1 MDTRLM
7 DRALLDRVDK
17 QAWFHKYPRGWP
29 VLLFVL
35 ASLGTIVS
43 VMALERADEQRRE
56 LELDR
61 NMTEIASGIQRRA
74 AENVALLRAAAALF
88 ETQESVSSGQFAD
101 FAAGL
106 QTDQQSHGGVGM
118 GWARLVR
125 TPDLASF
132 ETATREG
139 EQADYQVFPRPGQD
153 VSVSVP
159 IVYLV
164 PQTANN
170 RSVVGFD
177 MYSEA
182 VRRRAIDRS
191 IALDSPVASGKL
203 DLMQG
208 RRQGSGVGFNIYM
221 PVYVRKAGRKV
232 VKGFVY
238 SPFYASEFLSSAA
251 GLYRDRD
258 VDIAIFDGAPTSANL
273 LAVRHGPGTADITMS
288 RKIMVANRAWTLI
301 VSDKKSSVLTS
312 LSILTIL
319 FGIIAA
325 LLIMAIGW
333 LITKRAAEDREVIEW
348 LQRHSAVRDSLT
360 RELNHRVKNT
370 LANVLSIAA
379 LTRRRS
385 RDMDE
390 FNESFTDRIRA
401 LSATHDLL
409 GQADWRH
416 AQLGEIVRSEL
427 APYLRGDVSH
437 AYISGPEISL
447 APNDAMSLGLALH
460 ELATNAAKYGAFS
473 TPDGRVYVTWK
484 LSAPDRAELLWREE
498 GGPEVKEPQR
508 RGLGRDLIE
517 KVVAHELGAEITL
530 QFLPEGVRCT
540 LHVPVRQNTEFKLR
554 NRRVD

>member
-1 MDTRLM
+1 MDS
-7 DRALLDRVDK
+7 ALLARVEK
-17 QAWFHKYPRGWP
+17 QGWFHRYPRGWP
-29 VLLFVL
+29 FLLFVL
-35 ASLGTIVS
+35 ASLGTIVG

-56 LELDR
+56 VELDR

-74 AENVALLRAAAALF
+74 SENVALLRAAAALF
-88 ETQESVSSGQFAD
+88 ETQDDVSMTQFAD

-106 QTDQQSHGGVGM
+106 QTDRQSHGGVGM

-125 TPDLASF
+125 TSDIPAF
-132 ETATREG
+132 ETLTRQ
-139 EQADYQVFPRPGQD
+139 QANPDYQVFPKPGPD
-153 VSVSVP
+153 VSVAVP
-159 IVYLV
+159 IVHLV
-164 PQTANN
+164 PPTSVN
-170 RSVVGFD
+170 RAVIGFD
-177 MYSEA
+177 MYSDP
-182 VRRRAIDRS
+182 VRRYAIDRS
-191 IALDSPVASGKL
+191 ILLNSPVASGKL
-203 DLMQG
+203 ELLQG
-208 RRQGSGVGFNIYM
+208 IHHGSASGFIFYM
-221 PVYVRKAGRKV
+221 PVYNRQAGGLP

-238 SPFYASEFLSSAA
+238 SPFYAAEFLNSAA

-258 VDIAIFDGAPTSANL
+258 VDIAIYDGAPRPENL
-273 LAVRHGPGTADITMS
+273 LAMRQGIGAEDITLT
-288 RKIMVANRAWTLI
+288 RKIMVANREWTLL
-301 VSDKKSSVLTS
+301 VTDKKSSMLTP
-312 LSILTIL
+312 LSILTVV
-319 FGIIAA
+319 FGIVAA

-348 LQRHSAVRDSLT
+348 LKRHSAIRDSLT

-385 RDMDE
+385 RDIDE

-409 GQADWRH
+409 GQADWSH
-416 AQLGEIVRSEL
+416 AELGEIVRSEL
-427 APYLRGDVSH
+427 APYLRGEVSH

-484 LSAPDRAELLWREE
+484 MSGPDRAQLLWREE
-498 GGPEVKEPQR
+498 GGPEVKEPKR

-517 KVVAHELGAEITL
+517 KVVAHELGAEISL
-530 QFLPEGVRCT
+530 KFLPEGVICT
-540 LHVPVRQNTEFKLR
+540 LEVPVRKNTEFKLR
-554 NRRVD
+554 NNPRPD

>member
-1 MDTRLM
+1 M
-7 DRALLDRVDK
+7 DRALLARVEK
-17 QAWFHKYPRGWP
+17 QAWFYRYPRGWP
-29 VLLFVL
+29 FLLFVL
-35 ASLGTIVS
+35 ASLGTIVG

-56 LELDR
+56 VELDR

-74 AENVALLRAAAALF
+74 AENVALLRAAAVLF
-88 ETQESVSSGQFAD
+88 ETQDDVSIAQFAD

-106 QTDQQSHGGVGM
+106 QTDRQSHGGVGM
-118 GWARLVR
+118 GWAQLIR
-125 TPDLASF
+125 TPDLSTF
-132 ETATREG
+132 ERRIRER
-139 EQADYQVFPRPGQD
+139 EHFDFQVFPRPGPD
-153 VSVSVP
+153 VSVAVP
-159 IVYLV
+159 IVHLV
-164 PQTANN
+164 PPTSNN
-170 RSVVGFD
+170 RSVIGFD
-177 MYSEA
+177 MYSDSA
-182 VRRRAIDRS
+182 RRHAIDRS
-191 IALDSPVASGKL
+191 IKLASPVASGKL
-203 DLMQG
+203 QLLQG
-208 RRQGSGVGFNIYM
+208 PRHGSSAGFVIYM
-221 PVYVRKAGRKV
+221 PVYKPQAGRKV

-238 SPFYASEFLSSAA
+238 SPFYAAEFLSSAA

-258 VDIAIFDGAPTSANL
+258 VDIAIYDGEPNSENL
-273 LAVRHGPGTADITMS
+273 MALRQGTGAADLTMI
-288 RKIMVANRAWTLI
+288 RKIIVANRAWTLL
-301 VSDKKSSVLTS
+301 VTDKKSSMLTP
-312 LSILTIL
+312 LSILTIV
-319 FGIIAA
+319 FGIVAA
-325 LLIMAIGW
+325 LLIMAIAW

-348 LQRHSAVRDSLT
+348 LKRHSAIRDSLT

-416 AQLGEIVRSEL
+416 AELGEIVRSEL

-447 APNDAMSLGLALH
+447 APNDAMSIGLALH

-473 TPDGRVYVTWK
+473 TPSGRVYVTWK
-484 LSAPDRAELLWREE
+484 MLGMDRAELLWREE

-517 KVVAHELGAEITL
+517 KVVAHELGAEINL
-530 QFLPEGVRCT
+530 QFLPEGVRCA
-540 LHVPVRQNTEFKLR
+540 LHVPVRKNTEFKLR
-554 NRRVD
+554 GNPLAD

>member
-1 MDTRLM
+1 MDE
-7 DRALLDRVDK
+7 ALLARVEK

-61 NMTEIASGIQRRA
+61 NLTEIASGIQRRA
-74 AENVALLRAAAALF
+74 SENVALLRATAALF
-88 ETQESVSSGQFAD
+88 ETQESVSSAQFAD
-101 FAAGL
+101 FAAGV
-106 QTDQQSHGGVGM
+106 QTDRQSYGGVGL

-132 ETATREG
+132 ETATRDREHS
-139 EQADYQVFPRPGQD
+139 DFQVFPRSGPD
-153 VSVSVP
+153 ASVTVP
-159 IVYLV
+159 IVHLV
-164 PQTANN
+164 PQSPDN
-170 RSVVGFD
+170 RSVIGFD
-177 MYSEA
+177 MYSES
-182 VRRRAIDRS
+182 VRRHAIDRS

-203 DLMQG
+203 QLLQG
-208 RRQGSGVGFNIYM
+208 RQKADAAGFIIYM
-221 PVYVRKAGRKV
+221 PVYVRQERGKA

-238 SPFYASEFLSSAA
+238 SPFYASEFLASAA

-258 VDIAIFDGAPTSANL
+258 VDIAIYDGDSTSANL
-273 LAVRHGPGTADITMS
+273 LALRKGPGTADITMS
-288 RKIMVANRAWTLI
+288 RKIIVANRSWTLL
-301 VSDKKSSVLTS
+301 VSDKKSSVLTP
-312 LSILTIL
+312 LSILTVV
-319 FGIIAA
+319 FGIVAA

-484 LSAPDRAELLWREE
+484 MSEADRAELLWREE
-498 GGPEVKEPQR
+498 GGPEVREPER

-517 KVVAHELGAEITL
+517 KVVAHELGSEISL

-540 LHVPVRQNTEFKLR
+540 LHVPVRKNTEFKLR
-554 NRRVD
+554 NRRED